1 MRQTQASSN
10 KRIQQVLE
18 NRFGF
23 DSLRG
28 AQKEVIDAVLRHENT
43 LAILPTGAG
52 KSLCFQLPALII
64 PGTTL
69 VISPL
74 IALMKDQQEKLEAL
88 EIEAIQ
94 LNSSLGAAEQRD
106 AVSAMESTDF
116 IYTTPERLT
125 DLEFLKK
132 LKSMKIDF
140 VVIDEA
146 HCITQ
151 WGHDFRPA
159 YLSIRDAI
167 TQLGQPPILAL
178 TATATATED
187 VAEDIRKQL
196 GLSTMTVIRAGVFR
210 ENLHYEAVLSESEIE
225 KDQILENKLAE
236 LKGPGVIYASS
247 IKSVEE
253 LYKRLGSRIGGV
265 SRYHGQLSGSDRR
278 EAQDQFMSGST
289 ELMIA
294 TNAFGMGIDKSDL
307 RFVIHYNFPGS
318 LEAYYQETG
327 RAGRDG
333 DPARCLNFFLA
344 GKHPRPEH
352 LIQVV
357 RVLEKSGG
365 PVSVRDLLA
374 ECLGVPKAKVRVILS
389 TLREAKLVSIS
400 NRGVTLKTHG
410 KSDSEL
416 ETIAKTY
423 EAKAVADKEKLKS
436 MVVYAQTALCRWNVI
451 LKYFGEPALERG
463 CQKCDNCDRERTRMG
478 AVLSH

>member
-106 AVSAMESTDF
+106 A
-116 IYTTPERLT
+116 
-125 DLEFLKK
+125 
-132 LKSMKIDF
+132 DF